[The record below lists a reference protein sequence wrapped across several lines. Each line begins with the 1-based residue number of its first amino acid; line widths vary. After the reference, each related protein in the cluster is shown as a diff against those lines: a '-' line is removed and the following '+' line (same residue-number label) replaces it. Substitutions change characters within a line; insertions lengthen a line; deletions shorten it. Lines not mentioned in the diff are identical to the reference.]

1 MMCAGCVS
9 ESHINSALPLS
20 EDCFM
25 YTLISKDAKATS
37 RLLSAG
43 ADMGA
48 LSLSAGAS
56 ECTSCLDYSDS
67 PTGSSVA
74 TNCTC
79 NAGYTGSNGGTCTAC
94 TAGKYKPA
102 AGACI

>member
-56 ECTSCLDYSDS
+56 ECTSCPDYSDS
-67 PTGSSVA
+67 PAGSSAA
-74 TNCTC
+74 TDCIC

>member
-1 MMCAGCVS
+1 
-9 ESHINSALPLS
+9 
-20 EDCFM
+20 
-25 YTLISKDAKATS
+25 
-37 RLLSAG
+37 
-43 ADMGA
+43 MGA

-56 ECTSCLDYSDS
+56 ECTSCPDYSDS
-67 PTGSSVA
+67 PAGSSAA
-74 TNCTC
+74 TDCIC